1 MKLLVAGSNFPL
13 PKSTKIGQGSMV
25 KKRLPCGILAA
36 AILILCVAARTE
48 GQQNPSSSS
57 VHSSRTSK
65 PLAEAQSAL
74 ARGDASD
81 AIAILSTYI
90 QAHPEDIS
98 ARLVLGQ
105 AYVAA
110 GQNERAQAEFQKVL
124 KQAPDNVPALAS
136 AGEIYLH
143 DGQLDK
149 AGNMLGRAVKAG
161 SDAKRIRMEW
171 AVVLVRLH
179 KYEAA
184 ENVLRDVGLPSAR
197 EERVSFYRLKA
208 SIASGLGKSSVA
220 AAEMEKALALQPDD
234 PGLAL
239 ATATAQLQL
248 QNWQRAANLAAPFFE
263 RSHEPQAGLIVLEA
277 QLAMKQDFQTTLE
290 SLRATRLAPTEELAL
305 RQRLAEVLISHGEF
319 SASIEELKRALEL
332 DPSRADLTY
341 NLALAQFKAGLLD
354 DARQCAEKCRTLQ
367 DTADLEDLLGDIEEA
382 RGDNLAAVHNY
393 QAAVVLAPNEE
404 KYRLALAVEFIR
416 HNSFDAARVVLKQA
430 EELWPQSWR
439 IQLALGMV
447 EYFAGTEEEASRILA
462 HAARLAPEP
471 ETALKY
477 LGRIQMNQA
486 APPAPA
492 AIEQIC
498 RYSDLHT
505 RDGMI
510 QYYCGGLLFR
520 EGDLVGDKTHLD
532 EIQRRLHMAAN
543 LIPDNP
549 APHCQLGKVYR
560 WLEQWQQAREQS
572 EICVSMDPNSADG
585 HYRLAQIYQ
594 HLGQAD
600 RSHQEMSL
608 YRAAS
613 QRMADENARRDET
626 MKTFLYTIQK

>member
-1 MKLLVAGSNFPL
+1 
-13 PKSTKIGQGSMV
+13 MV
-25 KKRLPCGILAA
+25 QKRLPCGILAA
-36 AILILCVAARTE
+36 AILVLCVGSRTE
-48 GQQNPSSSS
+48 AQQNPRSSSAP
-57 VHSSRTSK
+57 SSQPSK

-74 ARGDASD
+74 AGGDASN
-81 AIAILSTYI
+81 AIAILSPYI

-110 GQNERAQAEFQKVL
+110 GQNELAQAEFQSVL

-149 AGNMLGRAVKAG
+149 AEMMLGRAVKAG
-161 SDAKRIRMEW
+161 SDARRIRMEW

-184 ENVLRDVGLPSAR
+184 GNVLRDVGLPSAR
-197 EERVSFYRLKA
+197 EERLSFYRLKA
-208 SIASGLGKSSVA
+208 SIASGLGKSSLA
-220 AAEMEKALALQPDD
+220 AAEMEKALALEPND

-239 ATATAQLQL
+239 ATATAQLQS
-248 QNWQRAANLAAPFFE
+248 QNWQRAANLAGPFFE

-277 QLAMKQDFQTTLE
+277 QLAMKQDFRKTLE
-290 SLRATRLAPTEELAL
+290 LLHASPVDPTDESAF
-305 RQRLAEVLISHGEF
+305 RQRLAQVLISHGEL
-319 SASIEELKRALEL
+319 SASVEELKRAVEL

-341 NLALAQFKAGLLD
+341 NLALAQFKAGFLD
-354 DARQCAEKCRTLQ
+354 DARQSAQKCRSLRE
-367 DTADLEDLLGDIEEA
+367 TADLEDLLGDIDEA
-382 RGDNLAAVHNY
+382 RGDNLAAVRGY

-404 KYRLALAVEFIR
+404 NYRLALAVEFIR
-416 HNSFDAARVVLKQA
+416 HKNFDAARVVLKQA

-447 EYFAGTEEEASRILA
+447 EYFAGTEEEAGRILA
-462 HAARLAPEP
+462 HAAQLAPDP
-471 ETALKY
+471 ETALQY
-477 LGRIQMNQA
+477 LGKIQMNQA

-498 RYSDLHT
+498 RYSDLHSK
-505 RDGMI
+505 DGMI
-510 QYYCGGLLFR
+510 QCYCGGLLFR
-520 EGDLVGDKTHLD
+520 ESDLSGDKTHVD
-532 EIQRRLHMAAN
+532 EIQRRLHLAAN
-543 LIPDNP
+543 LLPNNP

-572 EICVSMDPNSADG
+572 EICVSMDPSSADG

-594 HLGQAD
+594 HLGQAE
-600 RSHQEMSL
+600 RSHQEMNL
-608 YRAAS
+608 YRVAA